1 MRKLL
6 LSALVA
12 MVVPFPAQAQEGEFD
27 DDVDMMDYDAIVK
40 ELSGP
45 AQAGSS
51 RGRIAAPVS
60 DPLANV
66 LFHGGVGLTTTMAR
80 IELEGQRIQ
89 MDQRGF
95 QAALGIDL
103 FSDHWLAEG
112 TVRSFG
118 GRDYSSTSVSLKEFD
133 LKVYYHDRLTANVG
147 FRVGGGLSARYL
159 SAFSPMTEFSYST
172 PASVAALGLEYF
184 LARSVSIGAELSARN
199 SLIEE
204 TVDRS
209 AVDATLRVDTHF

>member
-1 MRKLL
+1 
-6 LSALVA
+6 
-12 MVVPFPAQAQEGEFD
+12 MVVPFLAQAQDGEFEED
-27 DDVDMMDYDAIVK
+27 ADMMDYDSIVK
-40 ELSGP
+40 ELSSSTPG
-45 AQAGSS
+45 GSNRS
-51 RGRIAAPVS
+51 HVVAPRP

-66 LFHGGVGLTTTMAR
+66 LFHGGVGLATTMSQVER
-80 IELEGQRIQ
+80 QGQRIH

-103 FSDHWLAEG
+103 FSDYWLAEG

-118 GRDYSSTSVSLKEFD
+118 DRDYTNTTISLKEFD
-133 LKVYYHDRLTANVG
+133 LKVYYRDRLTANVG
-147 FRVGGGLSARYL
+147 LRIGGGLSARYL
-159 SAFSPMTEFSYST
+159 SVSSSMGEFSYST

-184 LARSVSIGAELSARN
+184 LGRTVSIGAELSARN

-204 TVDRS
+204 TIDRS